1 MGCTGRAYGPGRTG
15 RGGGQGDGQG
25 DGQGIRQGP
34 HHRDRVLRRSGRR
47 ATFPAVATVSAD
59 LTLHPLGGEP
69 RTAAEQVNLFQ
80 LVVVAIDPYTNESA
94 WLLET
99 AGRLLTEF
107 SGADCRVAFL
117 VTAPEEDAR
126 TFLGPWADRV
136 MVFCDPERTA
146 VEALGIEQ
154 IPSLVHVGHD
164 LTVVGAAQGWDPDTW
179 RPVLDNLSA
188 MMSWSRPALPRPGDP
203 GAFAGSPAKG

>member
-1 MGCTGRAYGPGRTG
+1 M
-15 RGGGQGDGQG
+15 
-25 DGQGIRQGP
+25 
-34 HHRDRVLRRSGRR
+34 
-47 ATFPAVATVSAD
+47 ATVSAD
-59 LTLHPLGGEP
+59 LTLQPLGGEP

-80 LVVVAIDPYTNESA
+80 LVVVAIDPYTNQSA

-126 TFLGPWADRV
+126 AFLGPWVDRV
-136 MVFCDPERTA
+136 MVFCDPDRTA
-146 VEALGIEQ
+146 VAGLGIEQ
-154 IPSLVHVGHD
+154 IPALVHVGHD
-164 LTVVGAAQGWDPDTW
+164 LTVVGSAEGWDAETW
-179 RPVLDNLSA
+179 RPVLDNLAA

-203 GAFAGSPAKG
+203 GAFAGTPAAG

>member
-1 MGCTGRAYGPGRTG
+1 M
-15 RGGGQGDGQG
+15 
-25 DGQGIRQGP
+25 
-34 HHRDRVLRRSGRR
+34 
-47 ATFPAVATVSAD
+47 ATVSAD
-59 LTLHPLGGEP
+59 LTLQPLGGEP

-99 AGRLLTEF
+99 AGRLLTGF

-117 VTAPEEDAR
+117 VTAPEDDAR

-136 MVFCDPERTA
+136 MVFCDPDRTA
-146 VEALGIEQ
+146 VEALGIEE

-164 LTVVGAAQGWDPDTW
+164 LTVVGSAQGWDAETW
-179 RPVLDNLSA
+179 RPVLDNLAA
-188 MMSWSRPALPRPGDP
+188 MMSWTRPVLPKQGDP
-203 GAFAGSPAKG
+203 SAFAGSPAKG